1 MTAYIIYRDAG
12 SCKLYLHYDFYKNE
26 IIETPSIFGATLFS
40 NKEMA
45 YVALKYIKF
54 DSNVVP
60 REYRVQKIKISFVED
75 GNADAK

>member
-1 MTAYIIYRDAG
+1 MTAYLIYRDAG

-26 IIETPSIFGATLFS
+26 ISETVYIYNATLFPR
-40 NKEMA
+40 KERA
-45 YVALKYIKF
+45 YATLKYIKF

-75 GNADAK
+75 GNTDAE